1 MRQRLGSFN
10 KLMVQHLLLAV
21 AGSLVLVAAFALAGT
36 QPRPL
41 WFVAM
46 GLAIGFGS
54 LALRLIAPQV
64 LESSWPARYDEKL
77 TARRGRNSDNRTQF
91 LATWVQESDRE
102 RRAGE
107 GSLTFTRRIR
117 PLLLELTTDR
127 LVHRHGIDP
136 ELEPERARE
145 AAGDQLW
152 DLISGTEARTA
163 TFAEIELAVQTIE
176 KL

>member
-1 MRQRLGSFN
+1 MRSVNRLV
-10 KLMVQHLLLAV
+10 VQHLLLAV
-21 AGSLVLVAAFALAGT
+21 VGSLLLVAGFGLAGT

-46 GLAIGFGS
+46 GLAIAFGS
-54 LALRLIAPQV
+54 VAVRLITPQV
-64 LESSWPARYDEKL
+64 LETDWPSRYDERL
-77 TARRGRNSDNRTQF
+77 TALRGRNSDNRTQF

-102 RRAGE
+102 RRAGQ
-107 GSLTFTRRIR
+107 GSMTFTRRIR
-117 PLLLELTTDR
+117 PLLLELTRDR
-127 LVHRHGIDP
+127 LVHRHGNDP

-145 AAGDQLW
+145 VAGEQLW
-152 DLISGTEARTA
+152 ELITGTEPRTA